1 MKGTSKVIMGATLV
15 MVVSLAIVLG
25 LILVLL
31 AELYCSLLLR
41 RRQLKTNT
49 SNPNLNATA
58 TADAADSAA
67 TTTSSERPSS
77 QPQDHS
83 AGPPLSSFLG
93 VLRAPRSFLFPS
105 VPCKQDNA
113 EIKKRHTHLLHQ
125 VFDIPVPNQEI
136 LANTTPCH
144 IGVIIS
150 SPSPS
155 ISFVTSP
162 QPTQED
168 KIQAGN
174 SSPGAHCNE
183 KAGGGGGGGA
193 EHFVYISN
201 PIYDNDEAS
210 TRPSG
215 GENNTPFETPETSPS
230 RLEMG
235 GGSSSS
241 SSGEDEVAQPT
252 PSGPSSP
259 TTTPPLTP
267 MKKLPAEAC
276 SVPLRDARSL
286 GTSGSDSNTNNGLSS
301 SSSGSPCTSP
311 SW

>member
-49 SNPNLNATA
+49 SNPNPNLNATA
-58 TADAADSAA
+58 TADAVDSAA
-67 TTTSSERPSS
+67 TTTSSQQPSS

-113 EIKKRHTHLLHQ
+113 ETKKHHSHLLHQ
-125 VFDIPVPNQEI
+125 VFDIPVPSQEI
-136 LANTTPCH
+136 LRNTTPCH

-162 QPTQED
+162 QPTQEE
-168 KIQAGN
+168 KIQA
-174 SSPGAHCNE
+174 
-183 KAGGGGGGGA
+183 
-193 EHFVYISN
+193 
-201 PIYDNDEAS
+201 AS
-210 TRPSG
+210 TRHSG

-235 GGSSSS
+235 GGSSS